1 MGSTS
6 MELYRNIFLFSKK
19 KKKSHTLN
27 LNDTDSMFLLI
38 RPK

>member
-1 MGSTS
+1 
-6 MELYRNIFLFSKK
+6 MELYRNIFLFSEKK